1 MSHNI
6 ALPRH
11 RYVYV
16 VPHFVLHPAALYGPQ
31 VPGIPAVWYC
41 VSVTPGRVMGCHVL
55 LENGATVI
63 DLPLHALRTTAA
75 ACATDWSVQ
84 QACRWD
90 GFGWDAEVFE
100 PPYLSGLSARLLDE
114 QHHLTDELGT
124 LWWALDHVRDGY
136 AMEPAQHKHLWVVE
150 MESGCFVQVPQDQ
163 LLVTDSSFTVHAG
176 VPRIKRQSRVWTA
189 EP

>member
-16 VPHFVLHPAALYGPQ
+16 VPHFVLHPAAGSAAIPAA
-31 VPGIPAVWYC
+31 IPAVWYGI
-41 VSVTPGRVMGCHVL
+41 SVQPGRVMGCHVL
-55 LENGATVI
+55 LESGATVI
-63 DLPLHALRTTAA
+63 DLPLHALRATAA
-75 ACATDWSVQ
+75 ACAQDWTIQ

-90 GFGWDAEVFE
+90 GFGWAGEVFE

-114 QHHLTDELGT
+114 MHRMTGLRGT
-124 LWWALDHVRDGY
+124 LWFAVDHVRDGY

-150 MESGCFVQVPQDQ
+150 LQQGCFTQVPQDQ
-163 LLVTDSSFTVHAG
+163 MLVTDSSFTEFTG
-176 VPRIKRQSRVWTA
+176 VPKIQRQSIVWTT
-189 EP
+189 ED